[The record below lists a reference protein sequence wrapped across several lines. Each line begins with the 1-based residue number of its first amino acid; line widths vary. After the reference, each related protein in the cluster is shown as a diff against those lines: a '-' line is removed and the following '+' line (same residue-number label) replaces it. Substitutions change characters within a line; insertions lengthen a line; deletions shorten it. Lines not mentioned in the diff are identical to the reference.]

1 MNENKKWYQLSG
13 SARSNLIVV
22 LIGIAFYLAL
32 SNFGVI
38 WSKIAFLLDLI
49 GPFIAGFIIA
59 YLLNAPVNFFYR
71 KVYHRVKYGRGLS
84 ILTVYIIAVLILA
97 VLILAIVPSV
107 VESIER
113 VGVLINNMS
122 DYLDNLNQLVQDL
135 MNQFGIE
142 NEEGINDVLVTYQDV
157 MEQAS
162 EMVKTALPRL
172 VDIGMAVGN
181 WFIAA
186 ITAIISSIYM
196 LLSKKT
202 HLRQVKRLSYA
213 VIPKKQMDWFSDVL
227 HNANHIFLRFINGK
241 IIDSA
246 IIGVLCFAL
255 CVILRIPFPVLVGV
269 VIGVTN
275 IIPFF
280 GPFIGAIPCVM
291 ILVIVDPWAALRFL
305 IMIVALQ
312 QFDGNVLGP
321 KILGD
326 STGLSPL
333 WVLVAIIVGGG
344 LFGFIGMLLGVPV
357 FAVIYAI
364 VRDWVN
370 KRLEKKGLSNIG
382 ASEEEKPPEPDN

>member
-13 SARSNLIVV
+13 TALSNLIVV

-38 WSKIAFLLDLI
+38 WSKIAVLLDI
-49 GPFIAGFIIA
+49 ISPFIAGFIIA

-71 KVYHRVKYGRGLS
+71 KVYHRIKHGRGLS
-84 ILTVYIIAVLILA
+84 ILTVYIIAVLLLA

-107 VESIER
+107 VESVQI
-113 VGVLINNMS
+113 LFTNMS
-122 DYLDNLNQLVQDL
+122 DYLANLNLFVQNL
-135 MNQFGIE
+135 MDQFDVK
-142 NEEGINDVLVTYQDV
+142 NEEGINDLLVTYQDV
-157 MEQAS
+157 MQNVS
-162 EMVKTALPRL
+162 EMLRTALPRIL
-172 VDIGMAVGN
+172 DIGMAVGN
-181 WFIAA
+181 WFIAV

-196 LLSKKT
+196 LLSKKA
-202 HLRQVKRLSYA
+202 HLRQVKRLTYA
-213 VIPKKQMDWFSDVL
+213 IVPKKRMDWFSAVL

-246 IIGVLCFAL
+246 IIGVLCFVL

-269 VIGVTN
+269 IIGVTN

-280 GPFIGAIPCVM
+280 GPFIGAIPCGM
-291 ILVIVDPWAALRFL
+291 ILVFVNPWAALRFL

-370 KRLEKKGLSNIG
+370 RRLEKKGLSDIDTSDG
-382 ASEEEKPPEPDN
+382 EKPPKPHN